1 MSPFDNDATDAAC
14 TELLD
19 LLLTDERA
27 WMDELIV
34 GAAAEEVYRRV
45 GRSPEMDFSAGFD
58 LDAYIKRVTD
68 AAEAAE
74 ADQSPLS
81 PGEKREAWFRFL
93 GNVLWDTFSENND
106 VIGPEGKR
114 YHLGSWRGT
123 GGFLADYLNA
133 VLAAEGSLDD
143 GEVSG
148 GPFTYIDFYMGNG
161 GFRESEDEGRN
172 ALIRTLYLR
181 IFERL
186 KARGFDWRYSPPST
200 GLVSFPQPEPEEDPA
215 TYNPNAALAE
225 AAEREEKAASL
236 KALRADLE
244 KSNAKAFEE
253 AERNPP
259 VIVRAYEEVYGRR
272 PRYERG

>member
-1 MSPFDNDATDAAC
+1 
-14 TELLD
+14 
-19 LLLTDERA
+19 
-27 WMDELIV
+27 MDELIV
-34 GAAAEEVYRRV
+34 GAAAGEVYRRV

-58 LDAYIKRVTD
+58 LEAYLKQMTD

-74 ADQSPLS
+74 ANRSPLS
-81 PGEKREAWFRFL
+81 VAEKREAWFRFL
-93 GNVLWDTFSENND
+93 GNILWDTFSDNND
-106 VIGPEGKR
+106 VIGPEGER

-133 VLAAEGSLDD
+133 TLVAE
-143 GEVSG
+143 GEVSS
-148 GPFTYIDFYMGNG
+148 GPFTYIDFYRGNG

-181 IFERL
+181 MLERL
-186 KARGFDWRYSPPST
+186 KARGLDWRYSPPST
-200 GLVSFPQPEPEEDPA
+200 GLVSYPQPEPEEGLA
-215 TYNPNAALAE
+215 TYSPNAVLAA

-244 KSNAKAFEE
+244 ESNAKASAE

-259 VIVRAYEEVYGRR
+259 LIVRAYAEVYGRR

>member
-1 MSPFDNDATDAAC
+1 
-14 TELLD
+14 
-19 LLLTDERA
+19 
-27 WMDELIV
+27 MDELIV
-34 GAAAEEVYRRV
+34 GAAAGEVYRRV
-45 GRSPEMDFSAGFD
+45 GRSPQMDFSAGFD
-58 LDAYIKRVTD
+58 LDAYMKLVSE
-68 AAEAAE
+68 AANAAE
-74 ADQSPLS
+74 ADRSPLS
-81 PGEKREAWFRFL
+81 DAEKRESWFRLL

-106 VIGPEGKR
+106 VLGPEGKR

-133 VLAAEGSLDD
+133 ILAAEGSAAEGSADD

-148 GPFTYIDFYMGNG
+148 GPFAYTDFYMGNG
-161 GFRESEDEGRN
+161 GFRQSEEEVRH

-186 KARGFDWRYSPPST
+186 RGLGFDWQYSPPST
-200 GLVSFPQPEPEEDPA
+200 GVVSLPQPRPEQDPA
-215 TYNPNAALAE
+215 TYNPNAALAA
-225 AAEREEKAASL
+225 AAEQAEKKASL
-236 KALRADLE
+236 EALRRDLE
-244 KSNAKAFEE
+244 KSNAEAFAE